1 MSYSEIYQKT
11 LDWNRALRFRGCTD
25 SLAFTGSDKGNKINI
40 VFFESW
46 ICGSWELPCDLGWAV
61 LLNLFPRYSAT
72 TLLL

>member
-40 VFFESW
+40 VFLNP
-46 ICGSWELPCDLGWAV
+46 GSVGAGSFPVTWAG
-61 LLNLFPRYSAT
+61 LYC
-72 TLLL
+72 